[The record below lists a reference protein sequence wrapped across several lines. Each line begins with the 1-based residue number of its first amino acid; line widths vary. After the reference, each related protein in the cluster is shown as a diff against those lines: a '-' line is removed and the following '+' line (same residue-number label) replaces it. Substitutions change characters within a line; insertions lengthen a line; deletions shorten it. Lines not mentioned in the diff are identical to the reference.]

1 LTKEGFNK
9 VFIRISTS
17 SALIA
22 ILISFF
28 KNLEVYY
35 WHSGTVKEFND
46 SVPFGIK
53 KIKNYFF
60 SALPFNLV
68 KKYTKWFVTGPE
80 SMKDYYIENYNIK
93 PSKILILYNDI
104 DLQRFNSCN
113 EEKKDQLKLSLG
125 ISVSKK
131 TILFVHRLS
140 PVRKSLY
147 YLPYVLERFYE
158 KNYTEFETVIIGEG
172 SELEKL
178 RQLVSSANLNDK
190 VKILGGK
197 PNNIIQQYYNIADI
211 FINPTYTEGFPRVL
225 IEAMA
230 AGLPIVTTDA
240 GGIKD
245 IIDEKQRQ
253 LMVDRNDR
261 DAFAE
266 KLKELAGNNNLR
278 QELSKENLD
287 RVRRYSTQNV
297 AQMYVNSIFK
307 N

>member
-1 LTKEGFNK
+1 
-9 VFIRISTS
+9 
-17 SALIA
+17 
-22 ILISFF
+22 
-28 KNLEVYY
+28 
-35 WHSGTVKEFND
+35 
-46 SVPFGIK
+46 
-53 KIKNYFF
+53 
-60 SALPFNLV
+60 
-68 KKYTKWFVTGPE
+68 
-80 SMKDYYIENYNIK
+80 MKDYYIENYNIK